1 MYFAVSRNNR
11 VLVENKLIRTGDT
24 YEIDFDDFEEKAKD
38 ENTKLLILCSP
49 HNPSGRVWSQEE
61 LERIG
66 RICIDNHVLIVSDE
80 IHLILSALV
89 IIIRYL
95 SSISEEFAQNCIV
108 CTAPSKTFNLAGL
121 QTSNIIIP
129 NEKLR
134 EQFFGEML
142 KEDGNP
148 KMQYPGSGGLSPGL

>member
-80 IHLILSALV
+80 IILILSALV

-95 SSISEEFAQNCIV
+95 SPSVRNLHKIVLYAQLPVRPLTWQDCRHPI
-108 CTAPSKTFNLAGL
+108 
-121 QTSNIIIP
+121 
-129 NEKLR
+129 
-134 EQFFGEML
+134 
-142 KEDGNP
+142 
-148 KMQYPGSGGLSPGL
+148 